1 MYDAMQRVAKKDMHV
16 SVFGSGVKSF
26 IGFGT
31 IIKPNEP
38 IGRRDQLEKTKGTTE
53 IIKLV
58 RHGKVSTIKGTECFW
73 MEKRIGTTLRD
84 FS

>member
-1 MYDAMQRVAKKDMHV
+1 MERRVAKLNKHV
-16 SVFGSGVKSF
+16 AVFDGGVTSF

-38 IGRRDQLEKTKGTTE
+38 VSAMDIETLRRTTP

-58 RHGKVSTIKGTECFW
+58 RHGT
-73 MEKRIGTTLRD
+73 MTLKT
-84 FS
+84 FSRR